1 MGRVCPGH
9 PPNSRTPCSSHSICS
24 NGTWS
29 CQQSAHCP
37 STCSLYGEGHVVTFD
52 GQRFVFDGNCEYILV
67 TVSAHQATG
76 PMWGWGP
83 RGRLLNTPSPQDGC
97 NASDSQPTFK
107 ILTENV
113 VCAKSG
119 ATCSRA
125 IKILLGV
132 SKRAASPTATGP
144 RAWPLRMLADLCP
157 DLHIH
162 TMLAVSPRTGQRC
175 SGEGSPPSL
184 TLSPQQIP
192 GCPGAFSQEGS
203 RGQAPRPG
211 GGSPTALSCCPE
223 RRQQLT
229 AAPPRACPSCWQTPT
244 TR

>member
-1 MGRVCPGH
+1 M
-9 PPNSRTPCSSHSICS
+9 
-24 NGTWS
+24 
-29 CQQSAHCP
+29 
-37 STCSLYGEGHVVTFD
+37 VTFD

-67 TVSAHQATG
+67 TVSAHLATG

-83 RGRLLNTPSPQDGC
+83 RGWLLNTPSPQDGC

-144 RAWPLRMLADLCP
+144 RAWPLRILADL
-157 DLHIH
+157 
-162 TMLAVSPRTGQRC
+162 
-175 SGEGSPPSL
+175 
-184 TLSPQQIP
+184 
-192 GCPGAFSQEGS
+192 
-203 RGQAPRPG
+203 
-211 GGSPTALSCCPE
+211 
-223 RRQQLT
+223 
-229 AAPPRACPSCWQTPT
+229 
-244 TR
+244 